1 MATTYQL
8 NAIYCCCEYTPL
20 FFNECD
26 KDHNKLCLYKKNK
39 SRITKIG
46 EFADCKKN
54 WNSL

>member
-54 WNSL
+54 